1 MIRRPAGPVLLWH
14 SRAAWGEDRAA
25 ALLAA
30 TTEALMLWDGEVDY
44 GELPDDIAVEVR
56 LACTSPTRSFVAA
69 LRHRSAAANP
79 VPAAQVPL
87 WRGEPVVPG
96 DLGHFVGPR
105 GHVAAGGSGVVILVQ
120 EHPRQLI
127 ASAATTLAYRSSRR
141 RSSTTRSGSRP
152 GSRIP
157 SCSASPAICAAVPVS
172 EFVLGPESG
181 TRLAV
186 SALLPSPFVPVH
198 RREAKWLRQ

>member
-1 MIRRPAGPVLLWH
+1 MLRRQ
-14 SRAAWGEDRAA
+14 S
-25 ALLAA
+25 
-30 TTEALMLWDGEVDY
+30 
-44 GELPDDIAVEVR
+44 VE
-56 LACTSPTRSFVAA
+56 
-69 LRHRSAAANP
+69 
-79 VPAAQVPL
+79 
-87 WRGEPVVPG
+87 GEPVVPG
-96 DLGHFVGPR
+96 HLGHLVGPR

-141 RSSTTRSGSRP
+141 RSSTTKSGSRP

-186 SALLPSPFVPVH
+186 SALLSSPFVPVR
-198 RREAKWLRQ
+198 RREAKCFGSLSSCVVLSARRACLPAPSGSLCARAATRRDPQRLGNAAVSSAGGTETRCRPGTERPSP